1 MISLELLDAL
11 STGTNTVTSLADAL
25 GISHEQ
31 ASQQLSA
38 ATTNGLVAWAD
49 ENGQFTDVDA
59 DRRYAHASTAGL
71 EQLHR
76 LRERQ
81 PGH

>member
-1 MISLELLDAL
+1 VTSLELLDAL

-31 ASQQLSA
+31 AARQLSA
-38 ATTNGLVAWAD
+38 ATTNGLVVWAD
-49 ENGQFTDVDA
+49 DDGQFTDVDA

-71 EQLHR
+71 ELLRR
-76 LRERQ
+76 LQERQ
-81 PGH
+81 PGR